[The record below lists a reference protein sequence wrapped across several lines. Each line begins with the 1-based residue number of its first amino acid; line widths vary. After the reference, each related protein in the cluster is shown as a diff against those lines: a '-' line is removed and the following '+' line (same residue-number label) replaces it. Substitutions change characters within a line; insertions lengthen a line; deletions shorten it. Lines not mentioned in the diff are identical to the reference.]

1 MSACSLCGVIRAS
14 GSLADQSKLANILNM
29 FFSSKPSAA
38 ASSCL
43 ICLTST
49 GLSFFTTTVRMPAV
63 FVKLFPGEEQKV
75 EFFYGET
82 SFPNKTR
89 CFFPLQNSGQ
99 SYTPVNGWRD
109 TLHPDSSPDPCDPPL
124 PPVWDWALQYS
135 QQRRDAFTQPVPP
148 LPPAQPLLNGNLNTN
163 PDSHRV
169 SARKPT
175 APPVSELPL
184 VAE

>member
-1 MSACSLCGVIRAS
+1 MVSACSLCGVIRVFRKS
-14 GSLADQSKLANILNM
+14 GRSICLQKNILNM
-29 FFSSKPSAA
+29 FFSSKPSTA
-38 ASSCL
+38 ASSCW

-49 GLSFFTTTVRMPAV
+49 GFFTTTVKMPAV
-63 FVKLFPGEEQKV
+63 FVKLCFLAG
-75 EFFYGET
+75 
-82 SFPNKTR
+82 NKRLNFTGKR
-89 CFFPLQNSGQ
+89 PFQTKPAASSLFPLQNSGQ

-109 TLHPDSSPDPCDPPL
+109 TLHSDSSPDPCDPPL

-169 SARKPT
+169 SARGR
-175 APPVSELPL
+175 PL
-184 VAE
+184 LRCLSSL